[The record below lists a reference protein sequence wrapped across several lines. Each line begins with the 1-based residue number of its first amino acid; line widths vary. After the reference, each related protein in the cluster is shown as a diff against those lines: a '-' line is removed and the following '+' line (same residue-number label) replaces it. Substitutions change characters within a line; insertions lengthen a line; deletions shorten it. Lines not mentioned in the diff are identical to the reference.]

1 MRTFFAFFLM
11 ALAGV
16 LINGCNGGGSDKPGD
31 AETIKIGHYASLTGG
46 TATFGRQTD
55 NGIQLA
61 VEEINAA
68 GGLLG
73 KKIELITED
82 TKSEKQDAIS
92 AVEKLLVSDKVT
104 ALIGEVASTRSLAAA
119 PIADREKIPM
129 LSPASTNE
137 QVTLDKDGKAR
148 PYVFR
153 ICFIDPFQGTAM
165 AKFARENLKV
175 TRVAIITDNKQDYSV
190 GLSKSFRETF
200 TAMGGQIV
208 AEQSYETD
216 DKDFKAQLT
225 DIKSKNAEAIFVS
238 GYYQEVSLL
247 APQAR
252 ALGIKAPLLGGDGW
266 DSPVLTEG
274 EARQALEGSYFS
286 NHYSEQDTSARVRD
300 FISRYQKKFNEVP
313 GAMSALGYDAMSII
327 AKIIKDGGK
336 ADSETIRAGLE
347 KLSNYP
353 GVTGNITID
362 ANHNAKKPLVV
373 LQIKDGKFS
382 YYSTI
387 NP

>member
-1 MRTFFAFFLM
+1 MRTSFSLVLAAIVAFSLS
-11 ALAGV
+11 A
-16 LINGCNGGGSDKPGD
+16 CNGGSKPGD
-31 AETIKIGHYASLTGG
+31 AETIKIGHFASLTGG

-55 NGIQLA
+55 DGIKLA
-61 VEEINAA
+61 IDEINGA
-68 GGLLG
+68 GGING

-82 TKSEKQDAIS
+82 TKSEKQDAIT
-92 AVEKLLVSDKVT
+92 AVEKLLVQDKVA
-104 ALIGEVASTRSLAAA
+104 ALIGEVASTRSLAGA

-129 LSPASTNE
+129 LTPASTNE

-153 ICFIDPFQGTAM
+153 LCFIDPFQGTAM

-200 TAMGGQIV
+200 TALGGQIV
-208 AEQSYETD
+208 GEQSYETD

-225 DIKSKNAEAIFVS
+225 DIKAKNPEAIFVS
-238 GYYQEVSLL
+238 GYYAEVSLL

-252 ALGIKAPLLGGDGW
+252 ALGIKVPLLGGDGW

-274 EARQALEGSYFS
+274 EAKQALEGSYFS

-300 FISRYQKKFNEVP
+300 FIQRYQKKYNEVP
-313 GAMSALGYDAMSII
+313 GAMAALGYDAMNII
-327 AKIIKDGGK
+327 AKTIKDGGK
-336 ADSETIRAGLE
+336 ADPETIRAGLE
-347 KLSNYP
+347 KLKDYP

-362 ANHNAKKPLVV
+362 DKHNAKKPLVV
-373 LQIKDGKFS
+373 LQIKDGRFA
-382 YYSTI
+382 YNSTI

>member
-1 MRTFFAFFLM
+1 MRNSLTLVLSAIVTFCLVA
-11 ALAGV
+11 
-16 LINGCNGGGSDKPGD
+16 CNGKQAGKPGE
-31 AETIKIGHYASLTGG
+31 AEPIKIGHYASLTGG

-55 NGIQLA
+55 DGIKLA
-61 VEEINAA
+61 VDEINSS

-73 KKIELITED
+73 RKIDLITED

-92 AVEKLLVSDKVT
+92 AVEKLLVSDKVS
-104 ALIGEVASTRSLAAA
+104 ALIGEVASTRSLAGA

-137 QVTLDKDGKAR
+137 MVTLDKNGKAR

-165 AKFARENLKV
+165 AKFAHDVLKV
-175 TRVAIITDNKQDYSV
+175 NRVAIITDNKQDYSV

-200 TAMGGQIV
+200 TSLGGQVV
-208 AEQSYETD
+208 AEQSYESD

-225 DIKSKNAEAIFVS
+225 DVKAKNPEAIFVS

-252 ALGIKAPLLGGDGW
+252 ALGITVPLLGGDGW

-274 EARQALEGSYFS
+274 EAKQALEGCYFS

-300 FISRYQKKFNEVP
+300 FISRYQAKYKEVP
-313 GAMSALGYDAMSII
+313 GAMAALGYDAMNII
-327 AKIIKDGGK
+327 AKVIKDAGK
-336 ADSETIRAGLE
+336 ADPESIRAGLE
-347 KLSNYP
+347 KLTNYP
-353 GVTGNITID
+353 GVTGNISID
-362 ANHNAKKPLVV
+362 EKHNARKPLVV
-373 LQIKDGKFS
+373 LQIKGGKFT
-382 YYSTI
+382 YATTI